1 MFAELDALAFELS
14 SSIQLVF
21 NLADKQSIE
30 FKLETPSTIGV
41 TTYEGSY
48 EVTPSA
54 ETQTLSTRH
63 RYMLDDIIINP
74 IPSDYGHIVYDG
86 SKILVE

>member
-1 MFAELDALAFELS
+1 MLIELDTLVFELS
-14 SSIQLVF
+14 PTLQLAF
-21 NLADKQSIE
+21 NLANKQSVS
-30 FKLETPSTIGV
+30 FDLETPSAIGV
-41 TTYEGSY
+41 TTYDGAY

-63 RYMLDDIIINP
+63 RYMLDDITINP